1 MQQKYPVMS
10 KRLWLLTVSLLL
22 WAIPA
27 MVSAQTIRVLDET
40 TLQPVKNV
48 YLFNQDKD
56 QTAQTNAGGEAD
68 ISDFESGDFITFQH
82 PSYKRLTLSFEQIRE
97 LSYVVKLVERSVKM
111 EEIFVSASKWEQ
123 NQSEIPQK
131 ITRIDNEEISFG
143 NPQTAADM
151 LQNSGKVYV
160 QKSQLGG
167 GSPMIRGFAANSVLI
182 AVDGIRMNNA
192 IFRSGNLQNVISLDA
207 NALEG
212 TEVIFGPGSIIYGSD
227 ALGGVMNFQTKDPIL
242 SFSEEQYTRVN
253 SLARYSTANNE
264 RTVHADANFGL
275 EKWGF
280 LTSLTYSNYDDLRSG
295 SDFYDAY
302 PDFGKRE
309 EYQVRAS
316 GTDLAV
322 ENSDV
327 TLQKYSG
334 YQQLNLMQKVR
345 YKPSGRWD
353 VNYGLHYSTTGDIP
367 RYDRL
372 IERENGDTGPFV
384 NAEWHYGPQIW
395 LMNALEINSSAS
407 TSLYDNVSGVFS
419 QQWFQE
425 SRNDR
430 KFGSTELRNREENV
444 DVLTANLDF
453 DKRWSERSELYY
465 GLEGIYNYVRSNAYS
480 TNIETGPVRPEATR
494 YPDGGSSFMQLA
506 AYSKYQYRPSDRITA
521 IAGAR
526 YSHVML
532 NSRFESRQ
540 FYDFPFNEIEINT
553 GAFSGSLGFTWRPR
567 EDLQFNLNGSS
578 GFRAPN
584 VDDVAKVFDSEPGS
598 VVVPNDDV
606 KPEYSYNVDFAVIKR
621 FEDAVRI
628 EVNAFYTWLRDAMV
642 RRGFRFNGQDSIMYD
657 GELSRVEAVV
667 NAGKAYIYGASADFT
682 LELNQHFS
690 FEANITYTD
699 GEDISNN
706 EPLRHV
712 APLFGKTSLTYK
724 AEKIKVEL
732 YSEFNGEKE
741 IEDFSPSEQNKPH
754 IYTEDG
760 SPAWATLNT
769 KASYQLN
776 ETLRVNAG
784 IENIFDKHYR
794 LYSSGISAPGRNIL
808 IALQANL

>member
-1 MQQKYPVMS
+1 MTAV
-10 KRLWLLTVSLLL
+10 LLL
-22 WAIPA
+22 WVIPA
-27 MVSAQTIRVLDET
+27 IATAQTVRVVDET
-40 TLQPVKNV
+40 TLQPVDNV
-48 YLFNQDKD
+48 FLFNQEMKR
-56 QTAQTNAGGEAD
+56 TAQTNTAGEAN
-68 ISDFESGDFITFQH
+68 IGNFEPGDVITFQH
-82 PSYKRLTLSFEQIRE
+82 PSFKRLTLTFEKIKR
-97 LSYVVKLVERSVKM
+97 LNFSVKLVERSVRM
-111 EEIFVSASKWEQ
+111 DEIFVSASKWEQ

-131 ITRIDNEEISFG
+131 ITRIDHEEISFG
-143 NPQTAADM
+143 NPQTAADL

-227 ALGGVMNFQTKDPIL
+227 ALGGVMNFQTKDPEL
-242 SFSEEQYTRVN
+242 SFSEEKYTLVN
-253 SLARYSTANNE
+253 TLARYSTANNE
-264 RTVHADANFGL
+264 RTLHADANYGL

-280 LTSLTYSNYDDLRSG
+280 LTSVTYSNYDDLRSG

-302 PDFGKRE
+302 PDFGKRK
-309 EYQVRAS
+309 EYQVRAA
-316 GTDLAV
+316 GTDMAV

-327 TLQKYSG
+327 SIQRYSG
-334 YQQLNLMQKVR
+334 YEQLNLMQKMR
-345 YKPSGRWD
+345 YKPSGKWD
-353 VNYGLHYSTTGDIP
+353 INYGVHFSTSGDIP

-372 IERENGDTGPFV
+372 IERENGDTGQFV
-384 NAEWHYGPQIW
+384 NAEWYYGPQIW
-395 LMNALEINSSAS
+395 LMNALEVNSTEPTA
-407 TSLYDNVSGVFS
+407 LYDNISGVFS

-430 KFGSTELRNREENV
+430 DFGSPDRRNREENV

-453 DKRWSERSELYY
+453 DKRWDEKSELYY
-465 GLEGIYNYVRSNAYS
+465 GLEAVYNYVRSDAS
-480 TNIETGPVRPEATR
+480 SINIETGLSRPEATR
-494 YPDGGSSFMQLA
+494 YPDGGSRYTQLA
-506 AYSKYQYRPSDRITA
+506 AYSKYQYKLSDRITA

-532 NSRFESRQ
+532 NSSFESKQ
-540 FYDFPFNEIEINT
+540 FYDFPFDEIAINT
-553 GAFSGSLGFTWRPR
+553 GAFSGSLGFTWRPLD
-567 EDLQFNLNGSS
+567 DLQFNLNGSS

-606 KPEYSYNVDFAVIKR
+606 KPEYSYNIDFAVIKR
-621 FEDAVRI
+621 FEDVVRI
-628 EVNAFYTWLRDAMV
+628 EINTFYTWLRDAMV
-642 RRGFRFNGQDSIMYD
+642 RRNFQFNGQDIIMYD

-667 NAGKAYIYGASADFT
+667 NAGRAYIYGASADLTF
-682 LELNQHFS
+682 ELNQHFTVD
-690 FEANITYTD
+690 ANITYTD

-712 APLFGKTSLTYK
+712 APPFGRAGVMYK
-724 AEKIKVEL
+724 AEKVKLEL
-732 YSEFNGEKE
+732 YTEFNGEKE
-741 IEDFSPSEQNKPH
+741 IDDFSPSEQNKPH

-769 KASYQLN
+769 KASYQIN
-776 ETLRVNAG
+776 ESLRVNAG
-784 IENIFDKHYR
+784 VENIFDKHYR
-794 LYSSGISAPGRNIL
+794 PYSSGISAPGRNFMV
-808 IALQANL
+808 ALQAIL